1 MIIVFGSIN
10 MDMSLKVDKLPVPGE
25 TVLTN
30 EYVLYPGGKG
40 ANQALAAVRAG
51 KGKVAL
57 IGRVGEDNYGKVATD
72 GVKRDG
78 VMTSGVAKSTFPT
91 GCAVATRDSHG
102 DKQILVMSGANAD
115 ADHTQV
121 PDEILIPGNV
131 LLMQMELPVDQTVAL
146 LERAKARGLKTI
158 LNLAP
163 AIMVPKKAM
172 GLLDYL
178 IVNSIEARQIA
189 EKLHLSAENNAI
201 KIAHALAI
209 QGQLTCVVT
218 LGKRGSVAVTKEGKA
233 WGVPILEVDQSEI
246 VDNIGAGDA
255 FCGTF
260 TAAIHDGLDVIE
272 AMRRA
277 SVAGTLACMKEGAQ
291 AALPHLDD
299 IEARLSELG
308 PTQDVKL

>member
-10 MDMSLKVDKLPVPGE
+10 MDMSLKVEKLPVPGE
-25 TVLTN
+25 TVMTN

-57 IGRVGEDNYGKVATD
+57 IGAVGEDNYGKVATE

-78 VMTSGVAKSTFPT
+78 VMTSGVVKSTLPT

-102 DKQILVMSGANAD
+102 EKQILVMSGANVD

-121 PDEILIPGNV
+121 PDEILTPGSI

-146 LERAKARGLKTI
+146 LERAKAKGLKTI

-189 EKLHLSAENNAI
+189 EKLHLSVDNNAI

-218 LGKRGSVAVTKEGKA
+218 LGKKGCVAVTKDGKA
-233 WGVPILEVDQSEI
+233 WGVPILEVNQSEI

-260 TAAIHDGLDVIE
+260 AAAIHDGLNVVD

-299 IEARLSELG
+299 IEAQLPELG
-308 PTQDVKL
+308 PTTDVKL

>member
-10 MDMSLKVDKLPVPGE
+10 MDMSLKVETLPHPGE

-30 EYVLYPGGKG
+30 EYILYPGGKG

-57 IGRVGEDNYGKVATD
+57 VGCVGDDNYGKTATE
-72 GVKRDG
+72 GIKRDG
-78 VMTSGVAKSTFPT
+78 VMVSGVARSDLPT
-91 GCAVATRDSHG
+91 GCAVATRDAHG
-102 DKQILVMSGANAD
+102 NKQILVMSGANSD
-115 ADHTQV
+115 TTQDQL
-121 PDEILIPGNV
+121 PDEILVKGNV
-131 LLMQMELPVDQTVAL
+131 LLMQMELPVDETMAL
-146 LERAKARGLKTI
+146 LERAKAKGLTTI

-163 AIMVPKKAM
+163 AITIPKKAL

-189 EKLHLSAENNAI
+189 EKLHMNADNNAI

-209 QGQLTCVVT
+209 QGQLTCIVT
-218 LGKRGSVAVTKEGKA
+218 LGKNGAVAVTKEGKA
-233 WGVPILEVDQSEI
+233 WGVPILKIDPSLI

-260 TAAIHDGLDVIE
+260 TAAIHDGLDVVT

-277 SVAGTLACMKEGAQ
+277 SVAGTLACLKEGAQ

-299 IEARLSELG
+299 IEARLPELG
-308 PTQDVKL
+308 PAQDVKL

>member
-10 MDMSLKVDKLPVPGE
+10 MDMSLKVSHLPVPGE
-25 TVLTN
+25 TVITN

-57 IGRVGEDNYGKVATD
+57 IGRVGEDNYGKVATE

-78 VMTSGVAKSTFPT
+78 VMTSGVAKSTLPT
-91 GCAVATRDSHG
+91 GCAVATRDESG
-102 DKQILVMSGANAD
+102 EKQILVMSGANAD

-146 LERAKARGLKTI
+146 LERAKARGVKSV

-163 AIMVPKKAM
+163 AIMVPKKMM

-189 EKLHLSAENNAI
+189 EKLHLNVENNAI

-218 LGKRGSVAVTKEGKA
+218 LGKKGSVAVTKDGKA
-233 WGVPILEVDQSEI
+233 WGVPILQVNQSEI

-260 TAAIHDGLDVIE
+260 TAAIHDGLDVVQ

-299 IEARLSELG
+299 IEAQLGELG
-308 PTQDVKL
+308 PTTDVKL

>member
-10 MDMSLKVDKLPVPGE
+10 MDMSLKVSHLPVPGE
-25 TVLTN
+25 TVITN

-57 IGRVGEDNYGKVATD
+57 IGRVGEDNYGKVATE

-78 VMTSGVAKSTFPT
+78 VMTSGVAKSTLPT
-91 GCAVATRDSHG
+91 GCAVATRDEQG
-102 DKQILVMSGANAD
+102 NKQILVMSGANVD

-146 LERAKARGLKTI
+146 LERAKARGVKTI

-163 AIMVPKKAM
+163 AIMVPKKM
-172 GLLDYL
+172 IGLLDYV

-189 EKLHLSAENNAI
+189 EKLHLNVENNAI

-218 LGKRGSVAVTKEGKA
+218 LGKKGSVAVTKDGKA
-233 WGVPILEVDQSEI
+233 WGVPILQVNQSEI

-260 TAAIHDGLDVIE
+260 TAAIHDGLDVVE

-277 SVAGTLACMKEGAQ
+277 SVAGTLTCMKEGAQ

-299 IEARLSELG
+299 IEAQLGELG